1 MESSDGMLE
10 PLPLPWEPSPEAERS
25 LPPGS
30 SHRDDLSVKWLRERA
45 KVEMQKQRFFCCRTI
60 SIALVCFSFSFFRF
74 FLCSI
79 SICVKKRTRLL
90 LGRLT
95 SSRLLGSCKSFNP
108 KLYTESLRTKMRAH
122 GDVCEVFQS
131 WPVLPHMWELD
142 FVERGLKKSENQA
155 TNQRREQ
162 KNKVCQIKK
171 QQREQNGRGNQVA
184 DRLARLLAVDENEL
198 KKIKCN

>member
-45 KVEMQKQRFFCCRTI
+45 KVEMQKQ
-60 SIALVCFSFSFFRF
+60 SFFLLQDYFNCFGLFFFLFLSFVFWF

-108 KLYTESLRTKMRAH
+108 KLYTESLRTKTLAH

-184 DRLARLLAVDENEL
+184 DRLARLLAVAENEL
-198 KKIKCN
+198 KK

>member
-1 MESSDGMLE
+1 MTECLSRSRCLGNRLRR
-10 PLPLPWEPSPEAERS
+10 PSAPFRRDPPIVTTCLSNGCENEQRS
-25 LPPGS
+25 
-30 SHRDDLSVKWLRERA
+30 RCKN
-45 KVEMQKQRFFCCRTI
+45 KVFFCCRTI

-74 FLCSI
+74 RFLCSI

-108 KLYTESLRTKMRAH
+108 KLYTESLRTKTLAH

-155 TNQRREQ
+155 TNQRSEQ
-162 KNKVCQIKK
+162 KNKVCKIKK
-171 QQREQNGRGNQVA
+171 TTKGAKWAG
-184 DRLARLLAVDENEL
+184 
-198 KKIKCN
+198 KSSC